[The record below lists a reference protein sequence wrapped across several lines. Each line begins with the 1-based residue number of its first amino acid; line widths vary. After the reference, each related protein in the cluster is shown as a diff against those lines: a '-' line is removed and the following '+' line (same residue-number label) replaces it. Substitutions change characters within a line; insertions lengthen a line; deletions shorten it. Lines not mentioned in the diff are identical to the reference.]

1 MGSHRQVIV
10 CIGEVGGRAFGVFA
24 VQVDKAGCAR
34 EVKIESA
41 Q

>member
-1 MGSHRQVIV
+1 
-10 CIGEVGGRAFGVFA
+10 VFA

-41 Q
+41 HNVNVYG